1 MKVGDLIRSKNDLH
15 FKEMGYAIITY
26 HDGGNVAFV
35 WIRDKSEHRMR
46 WFELEGWMVLA

>member
-1 MKVGDLIRSKNDLH
+1 MQVGDLIRPKKEGY
-15 FKEMGYAIITY
+15 FKSMGHAIITY
-26 HDGGNVAFV
+26 HDGGNVVFV